1 MKKGW
6 SGDTNP
12 RFLHALALFC
22 RGIYSTGDWAEQ
34 IFMDMVLE
42 RKLLPGL
49 HQSHT

>member
-6 SGDTNP
+6 SGVTNP
-12 RFLHALALFC
+12 RFLHAFVLLC

-34 IFMDMVLE
+34 GFMDLVLG

-49 HQSHT
+49 RQAHT